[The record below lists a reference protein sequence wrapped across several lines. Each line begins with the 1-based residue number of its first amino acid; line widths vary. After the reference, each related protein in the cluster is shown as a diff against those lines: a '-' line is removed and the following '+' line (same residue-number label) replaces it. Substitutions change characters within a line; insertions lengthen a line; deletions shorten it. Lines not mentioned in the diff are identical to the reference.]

1 MDSDREVIDRFYR
14 AVEKRNVH
22 ELREVLDPAMVV
34 HLTAGLAD
42 SLGEGRH
49 QDREA
54 WLSGVQMVTETLGL
68 RAEPEEVLQ
77 LDAHRFLALGHYRGR
92 SRGGAA
98 FEARF
103 AHDFRLD
110 GGRIVEVEQIAD
122 SARLRDVLQAGSR
135 EGT

>member
-1 MDSDREVIDRFYR
+1 MDSNREVIDRFYR
-14 AVEKRNVH
+14 AVKNRDVH
-22 ELREVLDPAMVV
+22 ELREVLDPAMVI

-42 SLGEGRH
+42 SFGEGRH

-54 WLSGVQMVTETLGL
+54 WLSGVQMVTEVLGL

-77 LDAHRFLALGHYRGR
+77 LGAHRFLALGHYRGR
-92 SRGGAA
+92 SGGGAA

-110 GGRIVEVEQIAD
+110 GGRIVEVEQITD
-122 SARLRDVLQAGSR
+122 SARLRDALQAGSR

>member
-1 MDSDREVIDRFYR
+1 MVI
-14 AVEKRNVH
+14 
-22 ELREVLDPAMVV
+22 

-49 QDREA
+49 HDREA
-54 WLSGVQMVTETLGL
+54 WLSGLQMVTETLGL
-68 RAEPEEVLQ
+68 RAEPEEVLR

-92 SRGGAA
+92 SGGGAA

-110 GGRIVEVEQIAD
+110 RGRIVEVEQITD
-122 SARLRDVLQAGSR
+122 SARWRDALQAG
-135 EGT
+135 

>member
-1 MDSDREVIDRFYR
+1 MDSDREVIGRFYR
-14 AVEKRNVH
+14 AVKNRDVH
-22 ELREVLDPAMVV
+22 ELREVLDPGMVI

-42 SLGEGRH
+42 SFGEGKH

-54 WLSGVQMVTETLGL
+54 WLTGVQIVTEALGL

-92 SRGGAA
+92 SSRGAA

-103 AHDFRLD
+103 AHDFRLHR
-110 GGRIVEVEQIAD
+110 GPIVEVEQITD
-122 SARLRDVLQAGSR
+122 SARWRDALQAG
-135 EGT
+135 